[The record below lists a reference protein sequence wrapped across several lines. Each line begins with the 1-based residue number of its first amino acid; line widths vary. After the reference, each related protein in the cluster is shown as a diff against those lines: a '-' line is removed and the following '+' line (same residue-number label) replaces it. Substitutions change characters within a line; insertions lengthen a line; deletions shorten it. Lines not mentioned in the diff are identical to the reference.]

1 MAPTAPAKK
10 RKQSAEVTEL
20 SDDEIIDGL
29 LDGALSQSEDDSD
42 FVASGDED
50 EEDEDE
56 DEDKDEDDEHDDK
69 QDIGDLQDLSLN
81 DLDDDAQSKELAKDG
96 ANGGSGDGPEAD
108 DEDRPNYR
116 VVEDANS
123 GIRYVYDEINPVY
136 DSDDSDKEE
145 DNRIGDI
152 PLSFYEAYPHVGYTI
167 DGKKLMRPS
176 ERRQALDSLL
186 DSIEIPKGWTGLTDP
201 TTGKPL
207 NLSQDELE
215 LLKRVQM
222 NEIPEEGYDPY
233 PVGCRTPVLNRYI
246 FFKCEEPS

>member
-10 RKQSAEVTEL
+10 RKQSTEATEL

-42 FVASGDED
+42 FVASGDEEEDEED

-56 DEDKDEDDEHDDK
+56 DDEDDEK
-69 QDIGDLQDLSLN
+69 QDIEDLQDLSLN
-81 DLDDDAQSKELAKDG
+81 DLNDDALSKELAKDG

-116 VVEDANS
+116 VVEDANG

-145 DNRIGDI
+145 ENRIGDI

-167 DGKKLMRPS
+167 DGKKLMRPA

-186 DSIEIPKGWTGLTDP
+186 DTKMS
-201 TTGKPL
+201 
-207 NLSQDELE
+207 LS
-215 LLKRVQM
+215 
-222 NEIPEEGYDPY
+222 
-233 PVGCRTPVLNRYI
+233 
-246 FFKCEEPS
+246 F